1 MKHIGLVGGLSP
13 ESTIEYYRIICSEY
27 NKQFGGCRSPQ
38 LTLRSIDLQ
47 EISDLFS
54 KWKWDDMAD
63 VIISAIKDLKQAG
76 ADFAALA
83 TNTPHIAFDRIRD
96 NSPLELLSIMDATAD
111 EVEQDNKR
119 IVGLL
124 GTKYT
129 MGSDFYQRA
138 LKQRGIETMVPHDF
152 EREKIDGIIWEELVH
167 GVIKDSSREIYKI
180 IVRSL
185 QSRGCEG
192 VILGCT
198 EIPMLI
204 KPEDSPIKTYD
215 TTTIH
220 AKAILEYAL
229 KE

>member
-1 MKHIGLVGGLSP
+1 
-13 ESTIEYYRIICSEY
+13 
-27 NKQFGGCRSPQ
+27 
-38 LTLRSIDLQ
+38 LQ
-47 EISDLFS
+47 EISDLFA

-63 VIISAIKDLKQAG
+63 IIISAIKDLKQAG

-83 TNTPHIAFDRIRD
+83 TNTPHIAFDRIKD
-96 NSPLELLSIMDATAD
+96 NSPLYLLSIMDATAD
-111 EVEQDNKR
+111 EVELDNKR
-119 IVGLL
+119 MVGLL

-138 LKQRGIETMVPHDF
+138 LKRRGIETMVPYDF
-152 EREKIDGIIWEELVH
+152 EREKIDRIIWEELVH
-167 GVIKDSSREIYKI
+167 GIIKDSSKEIYKM

-185 QSRGCEG
+185 QLRGCEG

-204 KPEDSPIKTYD
+204 KPEDSPVKTYD